1 MTTKDEADSIL
12 HQIITTQE
20 VDAGQ
25 VEKLE
30 GFVNSDWIVDHD
42 ETELLF
48 KVNQAIAGND
58 EGCPE
63 WTNFFANTVT
73 KIIVLDMETPGE
85 IDAEEGDWIG
95 GLFEQYSVGN
105 QTESHLCDELRKA
118 TTRVEGKIAD
128 RL

>member
-1 MTTKDEADSIL
+1 MTSKSEVDSIL
-12 HQIITTQE
+12 NQIITTHE
-20 VDAGQ
+20 VDANQ
-25 VEKLE
+25 VAKLE
-30 GFVNSDWIVDHD
+30 GFVNSDWIVDQD

-63 WTNFFANTVT
+63 WSSFFVNTVT
-73 KIIVLDMETPGE
+73 KMIVLDMETPGE
-85 IDAEEGDWIG
+85 IDAKEGDWIG

-105 QTESHLCDELRKA
+105 LTEASLCEELKK
-118 TTRVEGKIAD
+118 TTSKIEGKIAD